1 MLATRIE
8 GWDAQIFDRLFLMGG
23 RTAFVK
29 RPCSPSIRKPRFIVC
44 TARYY
49 PRICNHCIPC
59 DTPICNVRT
68 ARSSPI
74 WNDNPPFVTPASA
87 ATGGLRTA
95 GAGVLADVVGSTAR
109 RSLVKLNDI
118 VIRLDDDSQSNE
130 RISPV
135 VMRGFGLCIHV
146 LPLVQ

>member
-8 GWDAQIFDRLFLMGG
+8 GWDVQIFDRLFLMGG

-59 DTPICNVRT
+59 DTPIYNVRT

-74 WNDNPPFVTPASA
+74 WNDNPPIRNSRI
-87 ATGGLRTA
+87 GGNRWLANGRSRRVS
-95 GAGVLADVVGSTAR
+95 GRGGVDC
-109 RSLVKLNDI
+109 
-118 VIRLDDDSQSNE
+118 SQESGE
-130 RISPV
+130 TE
-135 VMRGFGLCIHV
+135 
-146 LPLVQ
+146 